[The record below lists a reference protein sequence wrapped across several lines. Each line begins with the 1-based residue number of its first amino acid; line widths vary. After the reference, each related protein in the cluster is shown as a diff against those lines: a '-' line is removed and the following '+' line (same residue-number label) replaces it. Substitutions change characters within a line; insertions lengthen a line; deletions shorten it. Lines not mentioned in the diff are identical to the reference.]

1 MKTLDIILLI
11 PLVFGAFLGFKK
23 GLLLEIVGVLA
34 FILALIGGFKLM
46 ETGMVYLSDYFEDLG
61 QLLPFISFIIIFL
74 AIILLVNMIGKLVK
88 KMLDMTLLGGF
99 DKFAGAILGI
109 VKWAIGVSIILWLV
123 NNFGVELPG
132 QEQENLVLYPFL
144 TELGPKLI
152 SSLDVVLPFA
162 KDMIESIK
170 ELISPV

>member
-1 MKTLDIILLI
+1 
-11 PLVFGAFLGFKK
+11 
-23 GLLLEIVGVLA
+23 
-34 FILALIGGFKLM
+34 
-46 ETGMVYLSDYFEDLG
+46 
-61 QLLPFISFIIIFL
+61 
-74 AIILLVNMIGKLVK
+74 MIGKLVK
-88 KMLDMTLLGGF
+88 KMLDMTLLGGL